1 MTNEKLIETA
11 KSVSERL
18 LLTTTTSIGGVGSAL
33 IARNGKVYKGR
44 NIDCAC
50 GIGFCAEHS
59 AIAAM
64 ITDGESEIEKIVAV
78 AADGDVIP
86 PCGRCREL
94 IAQVNI
100 KNQDTIVLLSE
111 NEEVELKTLL
121 PHSWFEKYQ

>member
-1 MTNEKLIETA
+1 
-11 KSVSERL
+11 
-18 LLTTTTSIGGVGSAL
+18 
-33 IARNGKVYKGR
+33 
-44 NIDCAC
+44 
-50 GIGFCAEHS
+50 
-59 AIAAM
+59 M